1 MGCVE
6 DLLPHRISMLSRNWS
21 CFRQIFYHS
30 WLALPVSE
38 LSRRHNCWATCHAH
52 FTFSAPAH
60 SHNILFSLLILVCL
74 FCFLCDHGLFC
85 SVLFSLFS
93 LFFCWAFGSSAL
105 VSLELLLLLL
115 SNEWC
120 RFFSSLLVLNNSWEG
135 TGKVTSF
142 PLAIC
147 CPHSCNQWLR
157 HRHLGFHI
165 RANSSPN

>member
-1 MGCVE
+1 MGSVE

-21 CFRQIFYHS
+21 CFRQIFHHS

-120 RFFSSLLVLNNSWEG
+120 RFFPHCWSSTTLEKAQGRWHLFHLLSVAPTPATNDLD
-135 TGKVTSF
+135 TG
-142 PLAIC
+142 I
-147 CPHSCNQWLR
+147 
-157 HRHLGFHI
+157 
-165 RANSSPN
+165 